1 MNWIVCFSAGFFVM
15 SGALVGLLSD
25 HPFIA
30 TAVGAIVVGTVAGAL
45 APHVG
50 ALLSWVA
57 WRLPPVPWRV
67 RKARRLGLRPVAVR
81 RLDLALGLVLLSG
94 AVQAQQLTLGLDTR
108 GVDAQA
114 AQAVALGPPPQEGQQ
129 AQQAQGQQ
137 AQQAQGQG
145 KRVTKNEIEDYSEQE
160 AVKIADARAKRLAL
174 LVNPA
179 QPGLWNV
186 GPYLG
191 VFSAT
196 LGQCSLKEGCSATTQ
211 DGLRKPSGWTTLG
224 LELRVTPFAPFKID
238 IVQLAGRFGVDL
250 LNGDVAGLS
259 SGAAMSW
266 SGEARLVMLGIAGV
280 GVGYAGQ
287 MTSWGV
293 VGAGGGAEQRST
305 TQHYGQFS
313 AGITLRGV
321 TLTGE
326 CRIGSWAGFNLD
338 RAEFGSVAGYCGT
351 VLSAMVY

>member
-81 RLDLALGLVLLSG
+81 RLDLALGLVLLTG
-94 AVQAQQLTLGLDTR
+94 TAHAQMTLGVDTR
-108 GVDAQA
+108 GVDAVA
-114 AQAVALGPPPQEGQQ
+114 AQAAAVQTADNQRQ
-129 AQQAQGQQ
+129 AQPQAQPQ
-137 AQQAQGQG
+137 AQTRPAVSGERVPLTEVNSVAREMAYG
-145 KRVTKNEIEDYSEQE
+145 IASKRAE
-160 AVKIADARAKRLAL
+160 RLSWL
-174 LVNPA
+174 YNPA
-179 QPGLWNV
+179 QQGLWNV

-191 VFSAT
+191 VMAAT
-196 LGQCSLKEGCSATTQ
+196 LGQCSLKEGCAATTQ
-211 DGLRKPSGWTTLG
+211 DSLRKPSGWTAVG
-224 LELRVTPFAPFKID
+224 LELRIVPFAPFKID
-238 IVQLAGRFGVDL
+238 IVQLVARVGADL
-250 LNGDVAGLS
+250 LNGQIAGLS
-259 SGAAMSW
+259 SGTALSY
-266 SGEARLVMLGIAGV
+266 SGDARFVLLGIAHV

-338 RAEFGSVAGYCGT
+338 RAEFDSVAGYCGT